1 MEKRYSE
8 CSIYELQEEM
18 GKLKEQAV
26 KAQQMGMINEYEVI
40 MRKMAMA
47 KAYTMDPNEFNVG
60 GVYEITDEPG
70 VHFTI
75 TYFKGVFAWGY
86 RDGKKDQE
94 EQALPISLLKK
105 PEK

>member
-8 CSIYELQEEM
+8 FSYHELQEEM
-18 GKLKEQAV
+18 GKLKEKAV
-26 KAQQMGMINEYEVI
+26 KAEQMGMINEYEVL

-47 KAYTMDPNEFNVG
+47 KAYTMNPAEFEVG
-60 GVYEITDEPG
+60 GIYEITDEPG

-86 RDGKKDQE
+86 RDGKQEQE
-94 EQALPISLLKK
+94 EEALPISLLKK